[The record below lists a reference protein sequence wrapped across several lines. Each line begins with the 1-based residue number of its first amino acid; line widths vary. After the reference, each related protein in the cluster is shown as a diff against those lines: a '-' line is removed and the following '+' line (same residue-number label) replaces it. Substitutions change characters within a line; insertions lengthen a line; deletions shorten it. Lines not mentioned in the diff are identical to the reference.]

1 MIRWI
6 RSSGRRGRAVWL
18 ALALLCLTIQPA
30 MLFACDLHDLAHAMT
45 AQSAADVHA
54 AHADAQ
60 ATPTERGDGGSLLHD
75 VLHAAHCCVHAPVL
89 PSAALVAFA
98 FDTDVLVAAHAPPP
112 APEVHP
118 SNLLRPP
125 IAA

>member
-6 RSSGRRGRAVWL
+6 RSSGQRGRAVWL

-30 MLFACDLHDLAHAMT
+30 MLFACDLHDLAHEMT
-45 AQSAADVHA
+45 TTGEAGHA
-54 AHADAQ
+54 VTVDAQ
-60 ATPTERGDGGSLLHD
+60 ATMPERGDGGSLLHE
-75 VLHAAHCCVHAPVL
+75 VLHAAHCCVHAPAL
-89 PSAALVAFA
+89 PSAAFVAIA
-98 FDTDVLVAAHAPPP
+98 FDPGAPAVAHAPLPT
-112 APEVHP
+112 PEAHP

>member
-6 RSSGRRGRAVWL
+6 RSSGHRGRAVWL

-30 MLFACDLHDLAHAMT
+30 ILFACDLHDLAHGMT
-45 AQSAADVHA
+45 TRTGEAGHA
-54 AHADAQ
+54 VAVDAQ
-60 ATPTERGDGGSLLHD
+60 ATKPERSDGGSLLHE
-75 VLHAAHCCVHAPVL
+75 VLHAAHCCAHAPVL
-89 PSAALVAFA
+89 PSATPVALA
-98 FDTDVLVAAHAPPP
+98 FDAHVLVAAHTPPP
-112 APEVHP
+112 SPEAHP

>member
-18 ALALLCLTIQPA
+18 VLALLCLTIQPT

-45 AQSAADVHA
+45 AQAGGDGHAADA
-54 AHADAQ
+54 GAQ
-60 ATPTERGDGGSLLHD
+60 ATTPERGDGGSLLHD

-89 PSAALVAFA
+89 PSATLVAFA
-98 FDTDVLVAAHAPPP
+98 FDTHVLVAAHAPPSP
-112 APEVHP
+112 PEAHP